1 MTLPMMTVTVAEDWP
16 SDPRLEALGQRTLM
30 GKDDKPPA
38 PDGEVESAPSEH
50 RRWRIEHGVAEGDT
64 EMPSGEVFVD
74 VKKCRCQPEQ
84 SLAE

>member
-1 MTLPMMTVTVAEDWP
+1 MMTVTVAEDWP

-30 GKDDKPPA
+30 GKDDKPRA